1 MSLGSVYFKADY
13 HYRADFVNRCI
24 AIIRYSKDERRVRA
38 YKNLVFKMMKD
49 IVNKNICNQLNLLQN
64 TEMKDMP
71 DKDELIAD
79 CYIIFDKCLEKYV
92 IKKGYNFYF
101 YFNKSLSR
109 NFYRDYQKEFQRSNN
124 HVEVSEALES
134 VNKGF
139 HDYREPD
146 TTELLMTQLGFNELE
161 IRICRSRMAGQK
173 TSEFLEENPEIT
185 NGQYSRC
192 LKRIKEVLQH
202 SKEEGEI

>member
-1 MSLGSVYFKADY
+1 MGLESMYFKADY
-13 HYRADFVNRCI
+13 HYKAKLVNKWI
-24 AIIRYSKDERRVRA
+24 AIIRYSPNEKRVKA

-49 IVNKNICNQLNLLQN
+49 IVKKNIANYLNLLNN
-64 TEMKDMP
+64 TEVKDMP
-71 DKDELIAD
+71 DRDELVAD
-79 CYIIFDKCLEKYV
+79 CYIIFDKCLEKYI
-92 IKKGYNFYF
+92 IKGNYNFYF

-109 NFYRDYQKEFQRSNN
+109 NFYRDYQKELQRSNSR
-124 HVEVSEALES
+124 VEVSEALES